1 MAASWGFVPAS
12 ERAGGLSD
20 KVESYQCRESVCRGE
35 FGSGYLEQQQRRCE
49 VVQHV
54 EVFWDSGTVHWKPV
68 SWEEQLQND
77 EDLNINLESS
87 GNKTSKL
94 IFSVIILL

>member
-1 MAASWGFVPAS
+1 MAASWDFVPAS

-20 KVESYQCRESVCRGE
+20 VVESYQCRESVCQGE

-54 EVFWDSGTVHWKPV
+54 EVFWDAGTVQWDPV
-68 SWEEQLQND
+68 NWEEQLQKDKDHNMNF
-77 EDLNINLESS
+77 E
-87 GNKTSKL
+87 KQ
-94 IFSVIILL
+94 IFSVIIQLERGLLSV